1 MKFLCIAFEKKSP
14 KNSISV
20 KMGVQN
26 DKRRKVSTFFAK
38 LQEQK
43 NRRMTINNGFVPK
56 EKRKFLVL
64 KGDVALRENDS
75 FLP

>member
-1 MKFLCIAFEKKSP
+1 
-14 KNSISV
+14 
-20 KMGVQN
+20 MGVQN

-64 KGDVALRENDS
+64 KGDVALRESDS
-75 FLP
+75 FLPWFS